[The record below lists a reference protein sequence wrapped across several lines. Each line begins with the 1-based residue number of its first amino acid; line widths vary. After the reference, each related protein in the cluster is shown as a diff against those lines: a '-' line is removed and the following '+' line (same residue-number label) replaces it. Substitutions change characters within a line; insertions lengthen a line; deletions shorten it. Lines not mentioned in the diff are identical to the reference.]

1 MVRSSRSSRPCGARP
16 RRGLAEPAERPRRE
30 RERPQR
36 AWSGA
41 EGDCAA
47 GTRSCV
53 GRPLAGC
60 RSHGVRQT
68 MPPGIFGRCGG
79 ALRRRG
85 LANGVA
91 ERDGLPARG
100 AEAPTLAARR
110 TSDLGR
116 EEPAYAARISRN
128 MDAFSCNNGDSGH
141 TTGLLR
147 ACICIRGWGG
157 VCMSVTSGMSGS
169 IGVGIGGTCRN
180 GNSIRDDGYASAAFA
195 RSRDGAMCRDSPC
208 SGGGMG
214 RSLGRAGR
222 LGRIER
228 HDAGGA
234 LWRVWIAST
243 GCRST

>member
-1 MVRSSRSSRPCGARP
+1 MDGSFLSFFSFPCGARP

-47 GTRSCV
+47 GTRSCA

-60 RSHGVRQT
+60 RSHGVRQA
-68 MPPGIFGRCGG
+68 MPPRISRRCGR

-100 AEAPTLAARR
+100 ARAPTLAARR

-116 EEPAYAARISRN
+116 EEPAYAARISRS
-128 MDAFSCNNGDSGH
+128 MDAFDSNSRDSSH

-147 ACICIRGWGG
+147 ACICTRGRND
-157 VCMSVTSGMSGS
+157 VRISVTNGMSGRVS
-169 IGVGIGGTCRN
+169 EIDGGSKRGHDGNTWSDDNMGTLFACVSSGDMRCDSGVGG
-180 GNSIRDDGYASAAFA
+180 
-195 RSRDGAMCRDSPC
+195 
-208 SGGGMG
+208 
-214 RSLGRAGR
+214 SLGRALNLSG
-222 LGRIER
+222 
-228 HDAGGA
+228 DWWSCSGGA
-234 LWRVWIAST
+234 LWRGWIAIT
-243 GCRST
+243 GCRSM